1 MSTKQAPVVM
11 DPKSFA
17 LTTKNIAVKILS
29 EWVGEARAQEAIGR
43 IATAINTSAA
53 SAKNPAD
60 FYACTPASIG
70 KVVAISALT
79 GIMVGT
85 GQGALAYAIPRRPRK
100 NEPPQLQF
108 QLSHRGVA
116 ALAKR
121 AGFSLVAHPIHV
133 NDVLSMDENSEVQ
146 VVKRDFDNPPM
157 TEADLR
163 GVLVVVKSIATGVC
177 VAKGFVAKSLINQ
190 RRDKSDSYRY
200 AELSKDSWAKDNS
213 TWHQWY
219 VEMAMKTAMHYA
231 INRGWCVV
239 DDTEAVRALSVDSEG
254 DVAPQEQPQGAD
266 KSRTEE
272 LTDRLLGFDPEAVSM
287 DAGDVVE
294 GEKVGVEND
303 R

>member
-1 MSTKQAPVVM
+1 MSTKQAPIVM

-133 NDVLSMDENSEVQ
+133 NDTLSMDENSEVQ

-163 GVLVVVKSIATGVC
+163 GVLVVVKSIQTGVC

-200 AELSKDSWAKDNS
+200 AELSKESWAKDNS

-239 DDTEAVRALSVDSEG
+239 DDTEAVRALSVDSEAMSHRKNNRK
-254 DVAPQEQPQGAD
+254 VRISQERM
-266 KSRTEE
+266 S
-272 LTDRLLGFDPEAVSM
+272 
-287 DAGDVVE
+287 
-294 GEKVGVEND
+294 
-303 R
+303 

>member
-1 MSTKQAPVVM
+1 MSTKQAPIVM

-133 NDVLSMDENSEVQ
+133 NDTLSMDENSEVQ

-163 GVLVVVKSIATGVC
+163 GVLVVVKSIQTGVC

-200 AELSKDSWAKDNS
+200 AELSKESWAKDNS

-266 KSRTEE
+266 KSRTDE
-272 LTDRLLGFDPEAVSM
+272 LTDRLLGFAPEAVSM
-287 DAGDVVE
+287 EMGDVVE
-294 GEKVGVEND
+294 GEKVGVEK
-303 R
+303 

>member
-1 MSTKQAPVVM
+1 MSTKQAPIVM
-11 DPKSFA
+11 EPKSFA

-133 NDVLSMDENSEVQ
+133 NDVLSIDENSEVQ

-157 TEADLR
+157 AEADLR

-190 RRDKSDSYRY
+190 RREKSDSYRY
-200 AELSKDSWAKDNS
+200 AEMSKDSWAKDNS

-254 DVAPQEQPQGAD
+254 DIAPQEQPQGAD
-266 KSRTEE
+266 KSRTDE
-272 LTDRLLGFDPEAVSM
+272 LTDRLLGFEPESVM
-287 DAGDVVE
+287 EMGDVVE
-294 GEKVGVEND
+294 AEKVGVEK
-303 R
+303 

>member
-1 MSTKQAPVVM
+1 MSTKQAPIVM

-133 NDVLSMDENSEVQ
+133 NDTLSMDENSEVQ

-163 GVLVVVKSIATGVC
+163 GVLVVVKSIQTGVC

-200 AELSKDSWAKDNS
+200 AELSKESWAKDNS

-254 DVAPQEQPQGAD
+254 DIAPQEQPQGAD
-266 KSRTEE
+266 KSRTDE
-272 LTDRLLGFDPEAVSM
+272 LTDRLLGFAPESVSM
-287 DAGDVVE
+287 EMGDVVE
-294 GEKVGVEND
+294 GEKVGVEK
-303 R
+303 

>member
-1 MSTKQAPVVM
+1 MSTKQAPIVM

-85 GQGALAYAIPRRPRK
+85 GQGALAYAIPRRPRQ

-157 TEADLR
+157 TEAELR
-163 GVLVVVKSIATGVC
+163 GVLVVVKSIETGVC

-200 AELSKDSWAKDNS
+200 AERSKESWAKDNS

-266 KSRTEE
+266 KSRTDE
-272 LTDRLLGFDPEAVSM
+272 LTDRLLGFAPEAVSM
-287 DAGDVVE
+287 EECDVVE
-294 GEKVGVEND
+294 GEKVGVEK
-303 R
+303 

>member
-85 GQGALAYAIPRRPRK
+85 GQGALAYAIPRRPRQ

-157 TEADLR
+157 TEAELR
-163 GVLVVVKSIATGVC
+163 GVLVVVKSIETGVC

-200 AELSKDSWAKDNS
+200 AERSKESWAKDNS

-266 KSRTEE
+266 KSRTDE
-272 LTDRLLGFDPEAVSM
+272 LTDRLLGFAPEAVSM
-287 DAGDVVE
+287 EECDVVE
-294 GEKVGVEND
+294 GEKVGVEK
-303 R
+303 

>member
-1 MSTKQAPVVM
+1 MSTKQAPIVM

-85 GQGALAYAIPRRPRK
+85 GQGALAYAIPRRPRQ

-163 GVLVVVKSIATGVC
+163 GVLVVVKSIETGVC

-200 AELSKDSWAKDNS
+200 AERSKESWAKDNS

-266 KSRTEE
+266 KSRTDE
-272 LTDRLLGFDPEAVSM
+272 LTDRLLGFAPEAVSM
-287 DAGDVVE
+287 EMGDVVE

>member
-1 MSTKQAPVVM
+1 MSTKQAPIVM

-85 GQGALAYAIPRRPRK
+85 GQGALAYAIPRRPRQ

-157 TEADLR
+157 TEAELR
-163 GVLVVVKSIATGVC
+163 GVLVVVKSIETGVC

-200 AELSKDSWAKDNS
+200 AERSKESWAKDNS

-266 KSRTEE
+266 KSRTDE
-272 LTDRLLGFDPEAVSM
+272 LTDRLLGFAPEAVSM
-287 DAGDVVE
+287 EMGDVVE